1 MALDYKVIMGRVM
14 RAAKC
19 SRDDAWTAI
28 AEVYASGRADTS
40 RSEGELA
47 NWFVKSATFAVMSNR
62 RSQFE
67 QAARSVDTDVQLS
80 EDCVDLWDTIAAPAD
95 TDTQT
100 QQLFSRLLKN
110 CVPQYRLGLAVV
122 LHHIFNA
129 RFVCALT
136 IESIRQILKR
146 AGLTAAASDQ
156 AANIY
161 TYLNTYQIT

>member
-1 MALDYKVIMGRVM
+1 MLDYKVIMGRVM

-19 SRDDAWTAI
+19 RSDDAWTAI

-62 RSQFE
+62 RAQFDRT
-67 QAARSVDTDVQLS
+67 ARSVDTDVQLS
-80 EDCVDLWDTIAAPAD
+80 EDDVSLWDTIAAPDD
-95 TDTQT
+95 TDVKT
-100 QQLFSRLLKN
+100 QQLYARLLEN

-136 IESIRQILKR
+136 VESIRQILKR
-146 AGLTAAASDQ
+146 AGLTTAASDQ

-161 TYLNTYQIT
+161 TYLNTYQI

>member
-1 MALDYKVIMGRVM
+1 MALDYKVIAGRVQ

-28 AEVYASGRADTS
+28 AEVYASGRADPS

-47 NWFVKSATFAVMSNR
+47 NWFVKSAAFAVLSNR
-62 RSQFE
+62 RNQYARE
-67 QAARSVDTDVQLS
+67 ARSVDTDVQLS
-80 EDCVDLWDTIAAPAD
+80 EDCVDLWDTIPAPSDDDAIAS
-95 TDTQT
+95 
-100 QQLFSRLLKN
+100 QLRTELLSR

-122 LHHIFNA
+122 LHHIFNS

-136 IESIRQILKR
+136 VESVRQILKR
-146 AGLTAAASDQ
+146 AGITAAASDQ

-161 TYLNTYQIT
+161 TYLNTYQV

>member
-1 MALDYKVIMGRVM
+1 MLDYKVIMGRVM

-28 AEVYASGRADTS
+28 AEVYASGRVDTK
-40 RSEGELA
+40 RSEAERA

-62 RSQFE
+62 RAQFE
-67 QAARSVDTDVQLS
+67 QAARSVSTDVQLS
-80 EDCVDLWDTIAAPAD
+80 EDDVVSLWDTIAAPAD
-95 TDTQT
+95 TDVEAQRLR
-100 QQLFSRLLKN
+100 QRLLAN

-122 LHHIFNA
+122 LQHIFNA

-136 IESIRQILKR
+136 VESIRQILKR
-146 AGLTAAASDQ
+146 AGLTTAASDQ

-161 TYLNTYQIT
+161 TYLNTYQI

>member
-47 NWFVKSATFAVMSNR
+47 NWFVKSAVFAVMSNR
-62 RSQFE
+62 RAQFE
-67 QAARSVDTDVQLS
+67 QAERFVDTDVQLS

-100 QQLFSRLLKN
+100 QQLYARLLAG
-110 CVPQYRLGLAVV
+110 CAQQYRLGLAVV

-161 TYLNTYQIT
+161 TYLNTYQI

>member
-1 MALDYKVIMGRVM
+1 MLDYKVIMGRVM

-19 SRDDAWTAI
+19 RSDDAWTAI
-28 AEVYASGRADTS
+28 AEVYASGRVDTK
-40 RSEGELA
+40 RSEAERA

-62 RSQFE
+62 RAQFE

-80 EDCVDLWDTIAAPAD
+80 EDDVSLWDTIAAPAD
-95 TDTQT
+95 TDVEAQRLR
-100 QQLFSRLLKN
+100 QRLLEN

-129 RFVCALT
+129 RFVCALNV
-136 IESIRQILKR
+136 ESIRQILKR
-146 AGLTAAASDQ
+146 AGLTTAASDQ

-161 TYLNTYQIT
+161 TYLNTYQI

>member
-1 MALDYKVIMGRVM
+1 M

-19 SRDDAWTAI
+19 RSDDAWTAI

-62 RSQFE
+62 RAQFK
-67 QAARSVDTDVQLS
+67 QAAQSVSTDVQLS
-80 EDCVDLWDTIAAPAD
+80 EDDVSLWDTIAAPAD
-95 TDTQT
+95 TDVEAQRLR
-100 QQLFSRLLKN
+100 QRLLAN

-129 RFVCALT
+129 RFVCALNV
-136 IESIRQILKR
+136 ESIRQILKR
-146 AGLTAAASDQ
+146 AGLTTAASDQ

-161 TYLNTYQIT
+161 TYLNTYQI

>member
-28 AEVYASGRADTS
+28 AEVYARQCADTS

-47 NWFVKSATFAVMSNR
+47 NWFVKSATFAVLSNR
-62 RSQFE
+62 RAQFE

-80 EDCVDLWDTIAAPAD
+80 EDCVDLWDTIAAPDD
-95 TDTQT
+95 TDVKT
-100 QQLFSRLLKN
+100 QQLCARLLAN

-161 TYLNTYQIT
+161 TYLNTYQV

>member
-47 NWFVKSATFAVMSNR
+47 NWFVKSAVFAVMSNR
-62 RSQFE
+62 RAKFE
-67 QAARSVDTDVQLS
+67 QAERFVDTDVQLS

-95 TDTQT
+95 TDAQT
-100 QQLFSRLLKN
+100 QQLYARLLQG
-110 CVPQYRLGLAVV
+110 CAQQYRLGLAVV

-136 IESIRQILKR
+136 VESIRQILKR

-161 TYLNTYQIT
+161 TYLNTYQVC

>member
-1 MALDYKVIMGRVM
+1 M

-19 SRDDAWTAI
+19 RSDDAWSAI
-28 AEVYASGRADTS
+28 AEVYASGRVDTK
-40 RSEGELA
+40 RSEAERA

-62 RSQFE
+62 RAQFE

-80 EDCVDLWDTIAAPAD
+80 EDDVSLWDTIAAPAD
-95 TDTQT
+95 TDVEAQRLR
-100 QQLFSRLLKN
+100 QRLLAN

-122 LHHIFNA
+122 LQHIFNA

-136 IESIRQILKR
+136 VESIRQILKR
-146 AGLTAAASDQ
+146 AGLTTAASDQ

-161 TYLNTYQIT
+161 TYLNTYQI

>member
-1 MALDYKVIMGRVM
+1 MLDYKVIMGRVM

-19 SRDDAWTAI
+19 SRDDAWSAI
-28 AEVYASGRADTS
+28 AEVYASGRVDTK
-40 RSEGELA
+40 RSEAERA

-62 RSQFE
+62 RAQFE
-67 QAARSVDTDVQLS
+67 QAARSVSTDVQLS
-80 EDCVDLWDTIAAPAD
+80 EDDVVSLWDTIAAPAD
-95 TDTQT
+95 TDVETQK
-100 QQLFSRLLKN
+100 LYARLLAN

-136 IESIRQILKR
+136 VESIRQILKR
-146 AGLTAAASDQ
+146 AGLTTAASYQ

-161 TYLNTYQIT
+161 TYLNTYQI

>member
-1 MALDYKVIMGRVM
+1 MLDYKVIMGRVM

-19 SRDDAWTAI
+19 SRDDAWSAI
-28 AEVYASGRADTS
+28 AEVYASSRADTS

-47 NWFVKSATFAVMSNR
+47 NFFVKSAVFAVMSNR
-62 RSQFE
+62 RAQFDRT
-67 QAARSVDTDVQLS
+67 ARSVDTDVQLS
-80 EDCVDLWDTIAAPAD
+80 EDDVVSLWDTIAAPAD
-95 TDTQT
+95 TDVETQK
-100 QQLFSRLLKN
+100 LYARLLAN

-136 IESIRQILKR
+136 VESIRQILKR
-146 AGLTAAASDQ
+146 AGLTTAASDQ

-161 TYLNTYQIT
+161 TYLNTYQI

>member
-1 MALDYKVIMGRVM
+1 MLDYKVIMGRVM

-19 SRDDAWTAI
+19 SRDDAWSAI

-62 RSQFE
+62 RAQFDRT
-67 QAARSVDTDVQLS
+67 ARSVDTDVQLS
-80 EDCVDLWDTIAAPAD
+80 EDDVVSLWDTIAAPDD
-95 TDTQT
+95 TDVKT
-100 QQLFSRLLKN
+100 QQLYARLLEN

-136 IESIRQILKR
+136 VESIRQILKR
-146 AGLTAAASDQ
+146 AGLTTAASDQ

-161 TYLNTYQIT
+161 TYLNTYQI

>member
-1 MALDYKVIMGRVM
+1 MALDYKVIAGRVM

-28 AEVYASGRADTS
+28 AEVYASGRADYS

-47 NWFVKSATFAVMSNR
+47 NWFVKSAAFAVLSNR
-62 RSQFE
+62 RNQFA

-80 EDCVDLWDTIAAPAD
+80 EDCVDLWDTIPAPAD
-95 TDTQT
+95 PDDEAA
-100 QQLFSRLLKN
+100 QLRLDLLTH
-110 CVPQYRLGLAVV
+110 CAAQYRLGLAVV

-136 IESIRQILKR
+136 VESVRQILKR
-146 AGLTAAASDQ
+146 AGITTAASDQ
-156 AANIY
+156 AVNIY
-161 TYLNTYQIT
+161 TYLNTYQV

>member
-19 SRDDAWTAI
+19 SSDAAWTAI

-47 NWFVKSATFAVMSNR
+47 NWFVKSATFAVLSNR
-62 RSQFE
+62 RAQFE
-67 QAARSVDTDVQLS
+67 HDARSVDTDVQLS
-80 EDCVDLWDTIAAPAD
+80 EDDVDLWDTIAAPAD
-95 TDTQT
+95 TDAETS
-100 QQLFSRLLKN
+100 QLCANLLAN

-136 IESIRQILKR
+136 VESIRQILKR

-161 TYLNTYQIT
+161 TYLNTYQVC

>member
-1 MALDYKVIMGRVM
+1 MLDYKVIMGRVM

-19 SRDDAWTAI
+19 CSDDAWSAI
-28 AEVYASGRADTS
+28 AEVYASGRVDTK
-40 RSEGELA
+40 RSEAERA

-62 RSQFE
+62 RAQFE

-80 EDCVDLWDTIAAPAD
+80 EDDVSLWDTIAAPDD
-95 TDTQT
+95 TDVKT
-100 QQLFSRLLKN
+100 QQLYARLLEN

-136 IESIRQILKR
+136 VESIRQILKR
-146 AGLTAAASDQ
+146 AGLTTAASDQ

-161 TYLNTYQIT
+161 TYLNTYQI

>member
-1 MALDYKVIMGRVM
+1 MLDYKVIMGRVM

-62 RSQFE
+62 RAQFE

-80 EDCVDLWDTIAAPAD
+80 EDDVVSLWDTIAAPAD
-95 TDTQT
+95 TDVEAQRLR
-100 QQLFSRLLKN
+100 QRLLAN

-136 IESIRQILKR
+136 VESIRQILKR
-146 AGLTAAASDQ
+146 AGLTTAASDQ

-161 TYLNTYQIT
+161 TYLNTYQI

>member
-1 MALDYKVIMGRVM
+1 M

-28 AEVYASGRADTS
+28 AEVYASGRADTK
-40 RSEGELA
+40 RTEGELA

-62 RSQFE
+62 R
-67 QAARSVDTDVQLS
+67 ARFKQVAQSVSTDVQLS
-80 EDCVDLWDTIAAPAD
+80 EDDVSLWDTIAAPAD
-95 TDTQT
+95 TDVETQRLR
-100 QQLFSRLLKN
+100 QRLLAN

-122 LHHIFNA
+122 LQHIFNA

-136 IESIRQILKR
+136 VESIRQILKR
-146 AGLTAAASDQ
+146 AGLTTAASDQ

-161 TYLNTYQIT
+161 TYLNTYQI

>member
-1 MALDYKVIMGRVM
+1 MLDYKVIMGRVM

-19 SRDDAWTAI
+19 CSDDAWSAI
-28 AEVYASGRADTS
+28 AEVYASGRADTK
-40 RSEGELA
+40 RTEGELA

-62 RSQFE
+62 RAQFE
-67 QAARSVDTDVQLS
+67 QAARSVSTDVQLS
-80 EDCVDLWDTIAAPAD
+80 EDDVVSLWDTIAAPAD
-95 TDTQT
+95 TDVETQK
-100 QQLFSRLLKN
+100 LYARLLAN

-136 IESIRQILKR
+136 VESIRQILKR
-146 AGLTAAASDQ
+146 AGLTTAASDQ

-161 TYLNTYQIT
+161 TYLNTYQI

>member
-47 NWFVKSATFAVMSNR
+47 NWFVKSAVFAVLSNR
-62 RSQFE
+62 RTQFK
-67 QAARSVDTDVQLS
+67 QAELSVDTDVQLS
-80 EDCVDLWDTIAAPAD
+80 EDDVSLWDTIAAPAD
-95 TDTQT
+95 TDAEAS
-100 QQLFSRLLKN
+100 QLCTRLLEN
-110 CVPQYRLGLAVV
+110 CVPQYKLGLAVV
-122 LHHIFNA
+122 LHHIFNT

-136 IESIRQILKR
+136 VESIRQILKR

-161 TYLNTYQIT
+161 TYLNTYHV

>member
-1 MALDYKVIMGRVM
+1 MLDYKVIMGRVM

-19 SRDDAWTAI
+19 SRDDAWSAI
-28 AEVYASGRADTS
+28 AEVYASGRVDTK
-40 RSEGELA
+40 RSEAERA

-62 RSQFE
+62 RAQFK
-67 QAARSVDTDVQLS
+67 QVAQSVSTDVQLS
-80 EDCVDLWDTIAAPAD
+80 EDDVSLWDTIAAPAD
-95 TDTQT
+95 TDVET
-100 QQLFSRLLKN
+100 QQLYARLLAN

-136 IESIRQILKR
+136 VESIRQILKR
-146 AGLTAAASDQ
+146 AGLTTAASDQ

-161 TYLNTYQIT
+161 TYLNTYQI

>member
-19 SRDDAWTAI
+19 SSDAAWSAI

-47 NWFVKSATFAVMSNR
+47 NWFVKSAAFAVLSNR
-62 RSQFE
+62 RAQFE

-95 TDTQT
+95 TDVKT
-100 QQLFSRLLKN
+100 QQLCARLLAN

-161 TYLNTYQIT
+161 TYLNTYQI

>member
-1 MALDYKVIMGRVM
+1 MALDYKSIMGRVM

-28 AEVYASGRADTS
+28 SEVYASGRADTS

-47 NWFVKSATFAVMSNR
+47 NWFVKSATFAVLSNR
-62 RSQFE
+62 RAQFE
-67 QAARSVDTDVQLS
+67 QAAHSVDTDVRLS

-95 TDTQT
+95 TDVETH
-100 QQLFSRLLKN
+100 QLCARLLEN
-110 CVPQYRLGLAVV
+110 CAKPYRLGLAVV

-136 IESIRQILKR
+136 VESIRQILKR

-161 TYLNTYQIT
+161 TYLNTYQVC

>member
-1 MALDYKVIMGRVM
+1 M

-19 SRDDAWTAI
+19 RSDDAWTAI
-28 AEVYASGRADTS
+28 AEVYASGRADTK
-40 RSEGELA
+40 RTEGELA

-62 RSQFE
+62 RAQFE
-67 QAARSVDTDVQLS
+67 QAARSVSTDVQLS
-80 EDCVDLWDTIAAPAD
+80 EDDVVSLWDTIAAPAD
-95 TDTQT
+95 TDVETQK
-100 QQLFSRLLKN
+100 LYARLLAN

-136 IESIRQILKR
+136 VESIRQILKR
-146 AGLTAAASDQ
+146 AGLTTAASDQ

-161 TYLNTYQIT
+161 TYLNTYQI

>member
-1 MALDYKVIMGRVM
+1 M

-19 SRDDAWTAI
+19 RSDDAWTAI

-62 RSQFE
+62 RAQFDRT
-67 QAARSVDTDVQLS
+67 ARSVDTDVQLS
-80 EDCVDLWDTIAAPAD
+80 EDDVSLWDTIAAPDD
-95 TDTQT
+95 TDVKT
-100 QQLFSRLLKN
+100 QQLYARLLEN

-136 IESIRQILKR
+136 VESIRQILKR
-146 AGLTAAASDQ
+146 AGLTTAASDQ

-161 TYLNTYQIT
+161 TYLNTYQI

>member
-1 MALDYKVIMGRVM
+1 MALDYRVLAGRVQ

-28 AEVYASGRADTS
+28 AEVYASGRADYT

-47 NWFVKSATFAVMSNR
+47 NWFVKSAAFAVLSDR
-62 RSQFE
+62 RNQFT

-80 EDCVDLWDTIAAPAD
+80 DDCVTLWDTIPAPDDDDKLAEQLRIDLLSHCAA
-95 TDTQT
+95 
-100 QQLFSRLLKN
+100 
-110 CVPQYRLGLAVV
+110 QYRLGLGVV
-122 LHHIFNA
+122 LHHIFNN

-136 IESIRQILKR
+136 VESIRQILKR
-146 AGLTAAASDQ
+146 AGLTTAASDQ

-161 TYLNTYQIT
+161 TYLNTYQV

>member
-1 MALDYKVIMGRVM
+1 MLDYKVIMGRVM

-19 SRDDAWTAI
+19 SRDDAWSAI
-28 AEVYASGRADTS
+28 AEVYASGRVDTK
-40 RSEGELA
+40 RSEAERA

-62 RSQFE
+62 RAQFE

-80 EDCVDLWDTIAAPAD
+80 EDDVSLWDTIAAPAD
-95 TDTQT
+95 TDVETQRLR
-100 QQLFSRLLKN
+100 QRLLAN

-122 LHHIFNA
+122 LHHIFTA

-136 IESIRQILKR
+136 VESIRQILKR
-146 AGLTAAASDQ
+146 AGLTTAASDQ

-161 TYLNTYQIT
+161 TYLNTYQI

>member
-47 NWFVKSATFAVMSNR
+47 NWFVTSATFAVMSNR
-62 RSQFE
+62 RAQFE

-80 EDCVDLWDTIAAPAD
+80 EDDVNLWDTIAAPAD
-95 TDTQT
+95 TDAQT
-100 QQLFSRLLKN
+100 QQLYAKLLEH
-110 CVPQYRLGLAVV
+110 CVPQYKLGLAVV

-136 IESIRQILKR
+136 VESIRQILKR

-161 TYLNTYQIT
+161 TYLNTYQI

>member
-1 MALDYKVIMGRVM
+1 M

-19 SRDDAWTAI
+19 SRDDAWSAI
-28 AEVYASGRADTS
+28 AEVYASGRVDTK
-40 RSEGELA
+40 RSEAERA

-62 RSQFE
+62 RAQFK
-67 QAARSVDTDVQLS
+67 QVAQSVSTDVQLS
-80 EDCVDLWDTIAAPAD
+80 EDDVSLWDTIAAPAD
-95 TDTQT
+95 TDVET
-100 QQLFSRLLKN
+100 QQLYARLLAN

-136 IESIRQILKR
+136 VESIRQILKR
-146 AGLTAAASDQ
+146 AGLTTAASDQ

-161 TYLNTYQIT
+161 TYLNTYQI

>member
-1 MALDYKVIMGRVM
+1 MLDYKVIMGRVM

-28 AEVYASGRADTS
+28 AEVYASGRVDTK
-40 RSEGELA
+40 RSEAERA

-62 RSQFE
+62 RAQFE

-80 EDCVDLWDTIAAPAD
+80 EDDVSLWDTIAAPAD
-95 TDTQT
+95 TDVEAQRLR
-100 QQLFSRLLKN
+100 QRLLEN

-129 RFVCALT
+129 RFVCALNV
-136 IESIRQILKR
+136 ESIRQILKR
-146 AGLTAAASDQ
+146 AGLTTAASDQ

-161 TYLNTYQIT
+161 TYLNTYQI

>member
-1 MALDYKVIMGRVM
+1 MLDYKVIMGRVM

-19 SRDDAWTAI
+19 SRDDAWSAI
-28 AEVYASGRADTS
+28 AEVYASGRVDTK
-40 RSEGELA
+40 RSEAERA

-62 RSQFE
+62 RAQFE

-80 EDCVDLWDTIAAPAD
+80 EDDVSLWDTIAAPAD
-95 TDTQT
+95 TDVEAQRLR
-100 QQLFSRLLKN
+100 QRLLEN

-129 RFVCALT
+129 RFVCALNV
-136 IESIRQILKR
+136 ESIRQILKR
-146 AGLTAAASDQ
+146 AGLTTAASDQ

-161 TYLNTYQIT
+161 TYLNTYQI